1 MISPPKYEKKSV
13 AYIDKREIIPSH
25 LVDIQYIR
33 LGIRQKV
40 CKFYRISV
48 VFIRSISDKTEDM
61 KVYIHSN
68 EYILHN
74 NYGCQ
79 RIYLVSDEQGLMYLI
94 EENKLKKT
102 QSLSTNQIIDN
113 IENIL
118 NNIK

>member
-33 LGIRQKV
+33 LGIRQKI
-40 CKFYRISV
+40 CKFYRINPV
-48 VFIRSISDKTEDM
+48 LIRSIPDKTEDI

-68 EYILHN
+68 EFILHA
-74 NYGCQ
+74 YGCN
-79 RIYLVSDEQGLMYLI
+79 RIYLVSDEQGVMHLI
-94 EENKLKKT
+94 EENKLKQT